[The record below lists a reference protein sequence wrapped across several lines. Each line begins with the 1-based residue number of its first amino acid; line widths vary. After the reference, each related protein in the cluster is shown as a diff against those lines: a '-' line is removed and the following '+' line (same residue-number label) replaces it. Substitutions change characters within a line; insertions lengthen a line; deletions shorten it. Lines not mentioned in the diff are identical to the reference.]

1 MEPRLRSRID
11 ALLSPDRTG
20 GEGGECS
27 AGTASQAV
35 PDPPRRTGTGAGEHA
50 VCAPG
55 MRKDLPLVIPAHCRD
70 RILLERALWDPGGPR
85 WPFRGLLGRKR
96 GGCRREF
103 ELLSSAAAVRV
114 SG

>member
-27 AGTASQAV
+27 AGTASQAL

-55 MRKDLPLVIPAHCRD
+55 MRKDLPPVPLAHRRD
-70 RILLERALWDPGGPR
+70 KTRLERALRDPGGPR
-85 WPFRGLLGRKR
+85 WPFRGLFGRK
-96 GGCRREF
+96 GGRRREF